1 MSSATSRG
9 SEAASGKD
17 PSSLL
22 GLSYGLLQ
30 HGWCGCADVPL
41 HCMQSFCQAS
51 QLHGVRSTVTEGPD
65 AWLRVGLYLLK
76 CLGLERVWLL
86 AEQPYTELHCVK
98 KASWFST
105 WSIFLSLQRAKE
117 RKQKQITGPASCL
130 GSSKKIPKLL
140 LKYSTCKKKKI
151 KFFRCCSWS
160 SEDFKVDRSSVYVFR
175 VFTSLYFKTR
185 PVTKD
190 WTAFLVHGNK
200 QSFVFSVL

>member
-51 QLHGVRSTVTEGPD
+51 QLHGVRSMVTEGPD

-117 RKQKQITGPASCL
+117 RKQKQIPGPASCL

-140 LKYSTCKKKKI
+140 LKYSTCKKKKKKNQI
-151 KFFRCCSWS
+151 FQMLQLELWRFQSWS
-160 SEDFKVDRSSVYVFR
+160 LFCICFQG
-175 VFTSLYFKTR
+175 LYFSLFQDKTC
-185 PVTKD
+185 
-190 WTAFLVHGNK
+190 H
-200 QSFVFSVL
+200 